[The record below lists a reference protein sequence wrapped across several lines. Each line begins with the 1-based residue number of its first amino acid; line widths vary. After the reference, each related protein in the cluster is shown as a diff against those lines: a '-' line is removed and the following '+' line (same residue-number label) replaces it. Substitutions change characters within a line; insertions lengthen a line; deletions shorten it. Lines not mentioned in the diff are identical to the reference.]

1 MRYLQMKVILTKL
14 QTTGSRP
21 SSIAEA
27 KDLQEI
33 HHDVETD
40 DALRLLE
47 RAISSG
53 SQLFIEGEFAT
64 VQFGFDADKHLA
76 VEISDIRDGFWAI
89 SEVSELSAKRI
100 IDITY
105 KREVF
110 SNVIPG
116 TDQQWDAFGT
126 PAS

>member
-1 MRYLQMKVILTKL
+1 MKVTLTKF
-14 QTTGSRP
+14 QSTGSR
-21 SSIAEA
+21 SSSMTDVQ
-27 KDLQEI
+27 DLQEL
-33 HHDVETD
+33 HHDVKVD
-40 DALRLLE
+40 DAFRLLE

-64 VQFGFDADKHLA
+64 VQFGFDADKHLV
-76 VEISDIRDGFWAI
+76 VEISDMRDGFWAI

-126 PAS
+126 PASQ

>member
-1 MRYLQMKVILTKL
+1 MKVILTRFP
-14 QTTGSRP
+14 TTSSPP
-21 SSIAEA
+21 SSVTDVQ
-27 KDLQEI
+27 DLQEI
-33 HHDVETD
+33 HHEVKTD
-40 DALRLLE
+40 DAFRLLE
-47 RAISSG
+47 RAINSR

-64 VQFGFDADKHLA
+64 VQFGFDADRHLV
-76 VEISDIRDGFWAI
+76 VEISDIREGFWAI

-126 PAS
+126 LAS

>member
-1 MRYLQMKVILTKL
+1 MTDVQD
-14 QTTGSRP
+14 S
-21 SSIAEA
+21 
-27 KDLQEI
+27 QEI
-33 HHDVETD
+33 HYEVKTD
-40 DALRLLE
+40 DAFRLLD

-64 VQFGFDADKHLA
+64 VQFGFDADKHLV
-76 VEISDIRDGFWAI
+76 VEISDIREGFWAI

-100 IDITY
+100 IEITY
-105 KREVF
+105 KREGF
-110 SNVIPG
+110 SNIIPG